1 MGSLRTAPPP
11 RARGHPKANKTTR
24 YGNGAGQGDGWGGPA
39 KGAGRGS
46 PPLLIPGLDAAKRDR
61 ALTRQALK
69 EERTEDLE
77 DLLYDLALNAERT
90 ETRIT
95 AAVRLHAIYN
105 GSPVARQ
112 ITASVDDLESMSR
125 EELEAELDRLTGTM
139 GEN

>member
-1 MGSLRTAPPP
+1 M
-11 RARGHPKANKTTR
+11 
-24 YGNGAGQGDGWGGPA
+24 
-39 KGAGRGS
+39 
-46 PPLLIPGLDAAKRDR
+46 
-61 ALTRQALK
+61 K